1 MIYISELLELKLFDD
16 FKLIAGKN
24 GINNQIN
31 NIVILEYESIKNT
44 YNVFSKGDFVLSSL
58 FFAKDDKTLI
68 EEAFINLMQ
77 RGVSAIAIKTVFF
90 NDIPSSLKD
99 MADKFNVPIFIFSN
113 AYMEDLIICANELL
127 KSKLLYIVLEEKIT
141 KLIENKLSKEKILDT
156 THSINPGFYP
166 KIITAYFTS
175 KNHNESD
182 KLIKHFERL
191 LYSRYKSQNNMH
203 YSYVK
208 YHEGMMLIYSF
219 DTLEKNLI
227 DTVYK
232 LIKLIDL
239 IPEKYYIG
247 ISDTIYT
254 QDKLNLSMKEA
265 IYSNRI
271 CQLKDCSYITYSNIG
286 IYKMIVPMLDNEI
299 VIKNCHNQI

>member
-1 MIYISELLELKLFDD
+1 MEL
-16 FKLIAGKN
+16 
-24 GINNQIN
+24 
-31 NIVILEYESIKNT
+31 T
-44 YNVFSKGDFVLSSL
+44 
-58 FFAKDDKTLI
+58 
-68 EEAFINLMQ
+68 INLMQ

-182 KLIKHFERL
+182 KLIKHFQRL

-232 LIKLIDL
+232 LIKLIDQNIISAYL
-239 IPEKYYIG
+239 IQSI
-247 ISDTIYT
+247 
-254 QDKLNLSMKEA
+254 
-265 IYSNRI
+265 
-271 CQLKDCSYITYSNIG
+271 LKIN
-286 IYKMIVPMLDNEI
+286 
-299 VIKNCHNQI
+299 